1 MFLDKYIPGSNL
13 AIFTA
18 IVSAMV
24 SLIAYSFQKKLTSL
38 INPLFTNKNAIFKSL
53 YVVGS
58 IGLII
63 CIILF
68 STTIVQASLVIYS
81 IFYKLGWA
89 SFHNFSIYI
98 LLLIIILFIVEIF
111 TFIKIIFYLFKNR
124 KNIANYNYNAF
135 PMIEIPII
143 NNNKTKIFLVKELKN
158 GDYLAVHN
166 MKEYSTRKFI
176 YIEKK
181 LLKSGLIISYT
192 NLA

>member
-1 MFLDKYIPGSNL
+1 MACNGLIPLVGIKNKVRYFFMFLDKYIPGSNL

-24 SLIAYSFQKKLTSL
+24 SLIAYSFQNKLTSL

-68 STTIVQASLVIYS
+68 STTIVQASLIIYS

-89 SFHNFSIYI
+89 SFHNFSIQ
-98 LLLIIILFIVEIF
+98 FIF
-111 TFIKIIFYLFKNR
+111 CCYKIW
-124 KNIANYNYNAF
+124 
-135 PMIEIPII
+135 
-143 NNNKTKIFLVKELKN
+143 
-158 GDYLAVHN
+158 
-166 MKEYSTRKFI
+166 
-176 YIEKK
+176 
-181 LLKSGLIISYT
+181 
-192 NLA
+192 